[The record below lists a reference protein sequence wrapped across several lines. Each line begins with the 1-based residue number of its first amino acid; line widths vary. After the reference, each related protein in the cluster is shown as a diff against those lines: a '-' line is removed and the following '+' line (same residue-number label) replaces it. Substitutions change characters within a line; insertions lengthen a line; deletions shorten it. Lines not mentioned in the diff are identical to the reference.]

1 MLRNMRECNGTI
13 SRLRTQSHISRL
25 WRDEPFRYLHL
36 SHILSLHWS
45 ILPHSGGLCLL
56 IVRSSLCSDAHIVLF
71 LESFNWTYRTSQSLG
86 GSDWV
91 HDQPSW
97 QYEDVISII
106 ITWLVL
112 CSLCGQLVLNFG
124 GALRFPRS
132 STNRTSQTLGG
143 SCSVHEVC
151 SQPSWIRRC
160 HFHDRSPILLTGLV
174 LHSFRA
180 RPNLNL
186 NLLEA

>member
-1 MLRNMRECNGTI
+1 MFGLSIQPKSLTLTHTGYGVMNLSDI
-13 SRLRTQSHISRL
+13 SIFCTSSACIDLYCPS
-25 WRDEPFRYLHL
+25 
-36 SHILSLHWS
+36 
-45 ILPHSGGLCLL
+45 SGGLRLL
-56 IVRSSLCSDAHIVLF
+56 IVQSSLCGDAHIVLF
-71 LESFNWTYRTSQSLG
+71 LESFNLTYRTSWSLG

-124 GALRFPRS
+124 GASRFPRS
-132 STNRTSQTLGG
+132 STNRTSRTLGG

-151 SQPSWIRRC
+151 SQPSWI
-160 HFHDRSPILLTGLV
+160 
-174 LHSFRA
+174 
-180 RPNLNL
+180 
-186 NLLEA
+186 